1 MIFFIFKAVV
11 SGVLIA
17 LISSLAKSYPRWAAL
32 LTALPLMTY
41 LSLFWI
47 YFENKDL
54 NLLANY
60 TRDVFWWIL
69 PSLIFFLIAIFL
81 FRSQINFFVSIGIST
96 MGLFL
101 AVWLFLKTGLIK

>member
-1 MIFFIFKAVV
+1 MIFFIFKVVV

-69 PSLIFFLIAIFL
+69 PSLIFFVVAIFV
-81 FRSQINFFVSIGIST
+81 FRSQINFFVSMGIAT
-96 MGLFL
+96 IGLFL

>member
-1 MIFFIFKAVV
+1 MIFFIFKVV
-11 SGVLIA
+11 ISGVLIA
-17 LISSLAKSYPRWAAL
+17 LISSLAKSYSRWAAL

-47 YFENKDL
+47 YFENIDL
-54 NLLANY
+54 NLLADY

-81 FRSQINFFVSIGIST
+81 FRSQINFFVSMGIST
-96 MGLFL
+96 IGLFL